1 MHTPLRSVRFRLLS
15 WRRDSSGVAGIEMA
29 LAFPLM
35 LVMFVGLVDFGNALS
50 ASRRVAT
57 TANIVGDLV
66 TQQSG
71 GSITKTDLQNLF
83 AAAKSTFAP
92 YDPNGLAVEVIGYTR
107 NNNIVV
113 EAWRND
119 NGTKCASPPP
129 VDMTRL
135 EQLSADGND
144 VVVARVCYTVS
155 PIIGMVLKTDIELK
169 EQLML
174 RPRYSLKL
182 ACKDC

>member
-1 MHTPLRSVRFRLLS
+1 MSMTLQSIRFRIAR
-15 WRRDSSGVAGIEMA
+15 WQRDASGVAGIEMA
-29 LAFPLM
+29 FVLPLM

-57 TANIVGDLV
+57 TTNIVADLV

-71 GSITKTDLQNLF
+71 GSISRADLQSLF
-83 AAAKSTFAP
+83 SAAKSTFAP
-92 YDPNGLAVEVIGYTR
+92 FDSTDLAVEVIGYTR
-107 NNNIVV
+107 NNNTVA
-113 EAWRND
+113 EAWRSD
-119 NGTKCASPPP
+119 NGARCASPPP

-135 EQLSADGND
+135 GQLSADGND

-155 PIIGMVLKTDIELK
+155 PMIGMVMKKDIELK

>member
-1 MHTPLRSVRFRLLS
+1 MSMTRKTISARIAR
-15 WRRDSSGVAGIEMA
+15 WQRDASGVAGIEMA
-29 LAFPLM
+29 FVLPLL
-35 LVMFVGLVDFGNALS
+35 LVMFFGLVDFGNALS

-57 TANIVGDLV
+57 TTNIVADLI

-71 GSITKTDLQNLF
+71 GSISKAELQSLF
-83 AAAKSTFAP
+83 SAARSTFAP
-92 YDPNGLAVEVIGYTR
+92 FDSTDLAVEVIGYTR
-107 NNNIVV
+107 NNNTVS
-113 EAWRND
+113 EAWRSD
-119 NGTKCASPPP
+119 NGARCASPPP

-135 EQLSADGND
+135 GQLSADGND

-155 PIIGMVLKTDIELK
+155 PIVGMVMKKDIELK
-169 EQLML
+169 DQLML